1 MAYHEG
7 KIKRFEEAVQFVLK
21 IWKEEFV
28 TFNGKYFRVR
38 SANLYTKPSAPIP
51 MYIAARTP
59 ASAEI
64 AGRYARAFDVFC
76 FP

>member
-1 MAYHEG
+1 
-7 KIKRFEEAVQFVLK
+7 
-21 IWKEEFV
+21 
-28 TFNGKYFRVR
+28 VR